1 MWFTSVFEHWIDG
14 EQAQKN
20 SLKSWSDTKAEFAA
34 KEAKYLAEVEAARR
48 AEAERLEAARLAAE
62 AAQPPP

>member
-1 MWFTSVFEHWIDG
+1 MDARTFYKDRHHHLWLTDVFVHWIDG

-20 SLKSWSDTKAEFAA
+20 QLKCWSDIKADFAA

-48 AEAERLEAARLAAE
+48 AEAER
-62 AAQPPP
+62 